1 MLKRKLKQF
10 YMIKKT
16 SFRYATIILILS
28 SAFVFFSFLRTGF
41 YQKSKIAQVSSA
53 SVMDVLAILGKERPY
68 YYTDTFDPELA
79 AIGEELIT
87 KGKANYNGKKGKRI
101 SSYFQCTDCHSLKK
115 ETKELND
122 HSADARL
129 SYAIEND
136 LPFYP
141 GSTLHGLYNREK
153 FYNDDYYKKYGDLVF
168 AANDSIE
175 NAIQLCAEYCASGRP
190 LEEWEL
196 NAMMHYFKRQELK
209 MNELGLTD
217 AELQKIKSALVAQR
231 ASKDLVELIE
241 SAYIQRFPAK
251 FSGTMLE
258 EDRKYGE
265 GGNALRGEKIY
276 ELSCMHCHDNSRVT
290 NLDLGKDV
298 LSGQYLWN
306 NRTGYDDHSI
316 YQVVRWGTYPKTGRQ
331 QYMPLY
337 TEQRMTDK
345 QINDLM
351 AYVKLL
357 ANK

>member
-1 MLKRKLKQF
+1 MF
-10 YMIKKT
+10 KKIAVKY
-16 SFRYATIILILS
+16 FGIVFIFFL
-28 SAFVFFSFLRTGF
+28 AFFFFSFLRNGF
-41 YQKSKIAQVSSA
+41 YRSSSIVQISEA
-53 SVMDVLAILGKERPY
+53 SVMDVLAVLGKDLPY
-68 YYTDTFDPELA
+68 YYIDTFDTELA
-79 AIGEELIT
+79 TVGEQLIK
-87 KGKANYNGKKGKRI
+87 KGKANYKGFKGKRI

-115 ETKELND
+115 ETEVLND
-122 HSADARL
+122 NSPDARL

-136 LPFYP
+136 QPFYP

-153 FYNDDYYKKYGDLVF
+153 FYNDDYYKKYGELVF

-190 LEEWEL
+190 LEQWEL
-196 NAMMHYFKRQELK
+196 DAMMHFFKREELK
-209 MNELGLTD
+209 MNELNLNEK
-217 AELQKIKSALVAQR
+217 ELQRIKSSLIAQR
-231 ASKDLVELIE
+231 ASEDLVKLIE
-241 SAYIQRFPAK
+241 SKFIQRFPAD
-251 FSGTMLE
+251 FTGTMLE
-258 EDRKYGE
+258 KDRKYGE

-276 ELSCMHCHDNSRVT
+276 ELSCMHCHDNGRVT

-306 NRTGYDDHSI
+306 NRKGYDDHSV

-337 TEQRMTDK
+337 TKQRMTDG

-351 AYVKLL
+351 AYIKTL